1 LLRRLGSRDGGG
13 RGRDGGGAPVTVG
26 RARAFGIVGFCLTEG
41 GVIAGRFFSGG
52 AFLIGTRVHG
62 ADEEDDARRD
72 AENAEQKQ
80 QRQTFRPGRENVQRA
95 RALCPGEIAPASA
108 QRGAKQKLKNA

>member
-1 LLRRLGSRDGGG
+1 
-13 RGRDGGGAPVTVG
+13 
-26 RARAFGIVGFCLTEG
+26 
-41 GVIAGRFFSGG
+41 
-52 AFLIGTRVHG
+52 VHG

-72 AENAEQKQ
+72 AENAEQNQ
-80 QRQTFRPGRENVQRA
+80 QRQTVRPGRENVQRA